1 MPNATTAPRSAARV
15 AEMLDHAIL
24 HPTVGSAAMRREI
37 EALRHWPIA
46 SFCVKPSHVAEAVGL
61 VEGSVPAIGT
71 VIGFPH
77 GTTTA
82 AVKAAEA
89 REALA
94 SGAAEIDMVVN
105 VGAVLGGEWDTVRAD
120 IAAVL
125 GACRGDGGLLK
136 VIFETDYVTE
146 DADKRRLCE
155 LCGELGVDFVKTS
168 TGFGYVKRPDGTVG
182 YTGATAADV
191 TLMRQA
197 SPPSVG
203 VKPSG
208 GVRTLDHVLA
218 FAALGATR
226 MGTTSTPAIMDAAI
240 DRFGPGGL
248 DASAHKPAATA
259 PGGGG
264 GQHEY

>member
-1 MPNATTAPRSAARV
+1 MPEAVTTPCSASGV
-15 AEMLDHAIL
+15 AAMLDHAIL
-24 HPTVGSAAMRREI
+24 HPTVHTASMRREI
-37 EALRHWPIA
+37 EALRHWPLA
-46 SFCVKPSHVAEAVGL
+46 SFCVKPSHVTEAVGL
-61 VEGSVPAIGT
+61 VEGFVPAIGT

-82 AVKAAEA
+82 ATKAAEA
-89 REALA
+89 CEALA
-94 SGAAEIDMVVN
+94 AGAAEIDMVVN

-120 IAAVL
+120 LAAVL
-125 GACRGDGGLLK
+125 AACRENGGLLK
-136 VIFETDYVTE
+136 VIFETDYVTR
-146 DADKRRLCE
+146 DDDKRRLCE

-191 TLMRQA
+191 ALMREA
-197 SPPSVG
+197 SPASVG

-208 GVRTLDHVLA
+208 GVRALDHVLA

-240 DRFGPGGL
+240 DRFGPGEL
-248 DASAHKPAATA
+248 DVSASKPAATT

>member
-1 MPNATTAPRSAARV
+1 
-15 AEMLDHAIL
+15 MLDHAIL
-24 HPTVGSAAMRREI
+24 HPTVDAASMRREI
-37 EALRHWPIA
+37 EALRCWPLA

-61 VEGSVPAIGT
+61 VEGFVPAIGT

-82 AVKAAEA
+82 PTKAAEA

-94 SGAAEIDMVVN
+94 AGAAEIDMVVN

-120 IAAVL
+120 VAAVL
-125 GACRGDGGLLK
+125 AACREAGGSLK
-136 VIFETDYVTE
+136 VIFETDYVTA
-146 DADKRRLCE
+146 DQDKRRLCE
-155 LCGELGVDFVKTS
+155 ICGELGVDFVKTS

-197 SPPSVG
+197 SPASVE

-208 GVRTLDHVLA
+208 GVRTLDDVLA

-226 MGTTSTPAIMDAAI
+226 VGTTSTPTIMHAAI
-240 DRFGPGGL
+240 DRFGPGGI
-248 DASAHKPAATA
+248 DASAHGPAPTA
-259 PGGGG
+259 PRGGG